1 MAQILYNWDFNKNQ
15 ILNVVIQVLASDP
28 SSPVEG
34 QVYYNS
40 TDDVL
45 KFYTGA
51 AWRVLGRLDQISNPT
66 ASVSLNSQL
75 LTNVLD
81 PVSAQDAATKNYV
94 DVAFSGLSWKDAVRV
109 ASTANVTLASSAEN
123 GDTIDGVTL
132 ATGDRLLLKDQTA
145 PAENGIYV
153 VAASG
158 APARASDANTATE
171 VLGLAVMV
179 QEGSSNANTQW
190 ILTTDAPITLDTT
203 SLAFTQ
209 FGAGSSYTAG
219 GGIGLSGNTLSVA
232 AGNGLAQTTD
242 GLELDDPVSVA
253 NGGTNASTAAG
264 ARTSLGA
271 VGKYTAAIGDG
282 SATQITVT
290 HNLGTTAVTVQV
302 YRGSAL
308 VYPDITNVATN
319 SVRVDYSTDSK
330 PSAAQDTVV
339 VMG

>member
-1 MAQILYNWDFNKNQ
+1 VPAFQNNVDFVKNQ
-15 ILNVVIQVLASDP
+15 ALNLRLEVLSSDP

-40 TDDVL
+40 TDDVV

-51 AWRVLGRLDQISNPT
+51 AWRVLGRLDQVSNPT

-94 DVAFSGLSWKDAVRV
+94 DVAFSGLSWKDAVRA
-109 ASTANVTLASSAEN
+109 ASTANVTLASGVEN
-123 GDTIDGVTL
+123 TDTLDGVTL
-132 ATGDRLLLKDQTA
+132 ATGDRILLKDQTA

-203 SLAFTQ
+203 GLTFTQ
-209 FGAGSSYTAG
+209 FGAGSSYSAG

-232 AGNGLAQTTD
+232 AGD
-242 GLELDDPVSVA
+242 GLDQDADGLSLEIPVEVA
-253 NGGTNASTAAG
+253 HGGTNATTAAG
-264 ARTSLGA
+264 ARTNLGA
-271 VGKYTAAIGDG
+271 TGKYTDDIGNG
-282 SATQITVT
+282 SSTTITVN
-290 HNLGTTAVTVQV
+290 HALNTTAVVVAV
-302 YRGSAL
+302 YRSGAQIF
-308 VYPDITNVATN
+308 PDVDVADANNVDIIY
-319 SVRVDYSTDSK
+319 SVAPTTD
-330 PSAAQDTVV
+330 QDKVV
-339 VMG
+339 VIG

>member
-1 MAQILYNWDFNKNQ
+1 MALYLNNWDLNKNQ
-15 ILNVVIQVLASDP
+15 ILNVVIHVLASDP

-34 QVYYNS
+34 QIYYNS

-51 AWRVLGRLDQISNPT
+51 AWRVLGRLDQLSNPT

-94 DVAFSGLSWKDAVRV
+94 DLYVQGQSWKDSVRV
-109 ASTANVTLASSAEN
+109 ATAAAGTLATSFEN
-123 GDTIDGVTL
+123 GDTVDGVTL
-132 ATGDRLLLKDQTA
+132 ATGDRILIKDQAA
-145 PAENGIYV
+145 PAENGIYI

-158 APARASDANTATE
+158 APTRASDGNTGAELVGAVVPVEEGTANGDT
-171 VLGLAVMV
+171 LWM
-179 QEGSSNANTQW
+179 
-190 ILTTDAPITLDTT
+190 LTTNGPITLNST
-203 SLAFTQ
+203 SLTFTQ
-209 FGAGSSYTAG
+209 IPGGGSYTAG
-219 GGIGLSGNTLSVA
+219 GGIGLSGSTFSVA

-271 VGKYTAAIGDG
+271 VGKYTDAIGDG

-290 HNLGTTAVTVQV
+290 HNFGTTAVTVQV

-330 PSAAQDTVV
+330 PSASQDTVV

>member
-1 MAQILYNWDFNKNQ
+1 VPAFHNNVDFVKNQ
-15 ILNVVIQVLASDP
+15 ALNLRLEVLASDP

-34 QVYYNS
+34 QLYYNS
-40 TDDVL
+40 TDDVV

-94 DVAFSGLSWKDAVRV
+94 DVAFGGLSWKDAVRA
-109 ASTANVTLASSAEN
+109 ASTANVTLASGVEN
-123 GDTIDGVTL
+123 TDTLDGVTL
-132 ATGDRLLLKDQTA
+132 ATGDRILLKDQTA

-158 APARASDANTATE
+158 APARATDANSATE
-171 VLGLAVMV
+171 VLGAAVMV
-179 QEGSSNANTQW
+179 QEGTANANTQW

-203 SLAFTQ
+203 GLTFTQ

-219 GGIGLSGNTLSVA
+219 GGIGLSGSTLSVA
-232 AGNGLAQTTD
+232 AGTGLTQDAD
-242 GLELDDPVSVA
+242 GLSLSTPVSVA
-253 NGGTNASTAAG
+253 NGGTNAGTAAG

-271 VGKYTAAIGDG
+271 TGKSTGTIGDG
-282 SATQITVT
+282 SDLTLNYL
-290 HNLGTTAVTVQV
+290 HSLGSTAVVVSV
-302 YRGSAL
+302 YRAN
-308 VYPDITNVATN
+308 VQIYPDVSIVDANNVLLTY
-319 SVRVDYSTDSK
+319 SVAPTSN
-330 PSAAQDTVV
+330 QDTVV
-339 VMG
+339 VVG